1 MIIYGVAVLSAC
13 YLAGQLLGEAL
24 GKIIGVESNVG
35 GVGFAMLLLI
45 LANDWMIKKGYLHA
59 DTEKG
64 IQFWS
69 QMYIPV
75 IVAMSATQN
84 VNAAVS
90 AGLVAILAGILPTA
104 LAFAAIPVLSRL
116 FKTPVENQ
124 PE

>member
-13 YLAGQLLGEAL
+13 YLAGQFLGEAL

-45 LANDWMIKKGYLHA
+45 LANDWMIKKGYLQTE
-59 DTEKG
+59 TEKG

-84 VNAAVS
+84 VSAAIS
-90 AGLVAILAGILPTA
+90 AGFVAVLAGILPTA
-104 LAFAAIPVLSRL
+104 LVFATVPLLAKL
-116 FKTPVENQ
+116 FHRSTNQ
-124 PE
+124 QTD